1 MDDRLEGTQ
10 LGVIIACTIG
20 TCVSLTPAVH
30 ATFGLFLVPLS
41 QAFGWKRASISA
53 VLGIVALACAVTYP
67 IAGRYA
73 DRHGARAM
81 ILAGTVGLA
90 TAVGLLALT
99 SGSLM
104 QFYLDFALIGVAGAL
119 PSSALFSKVVSDWF
133 DRDRGLMLGISA
145 GGGNG
150 VGSTLVPILA
160 AAVLSTYG
168 WRWAYLAVGL
178 AVLLVGLP
186 VLLWGL
192 HDPPRYVA
200 SGTAA
205 PAAEGLVFAEA
216 VRTPAFW
223 LIVVAIA
230 AGGGCLTAV
239 FSHVVPLL
247 GERHYG
253 IAVGTAVLGVFALV
267 CAAWQ
272 IATGAILDRATS
284 PHVVAPMFLFS
295 VGGLALL
302 ELAQGQGAL
311 LAAGAMLGIGLGSQY
326 GAMPVFV
333 ARFFGVRAFGSIIG
347 VMYSAVILAQGL
359 TPILLDH
366 AFDVQGTYRNAVAA
380 IGLCLAIA
388 AGLLLLLPPFRTAQL
403 PPKAVSGHV

>member
-1 MDDRLEGTQ
+1 MDHRLDSTRF
-10 LGVIIACTIG
+10 GVITACTIG

-53 VLGIVALACAVTYP
+53 VLGIVAVSCAVGYP
-67 IAGRYA
+67 VAGRYA
-73 DRHGARAM
+73 DRHGARRI
-81 ILAGTVGLA
+81 ILAGSVGLA
-90 TAVGLLALT
+90 VAIGLLALT
-99 SGSLM
+99 SGNLL
-104 QFYLDFALIGVAGAL
+104 QFYLDFLLIGIAGAL

-160 AAVLSTYG
+160 AAVLSTHG
-168 WRWAYLAVGL
+168 WRWAYVAVAL
-178 AVLLVGLP
+178 AVLLVGVP

-192 HDPPRYVA
+192 RDPPRYA
-200 SGTAA
+200 ATGA
-205 PAAEGLVFAEA
+205 PAPAPAGLTLTEA

-230 AGGGCLTAV
+230 SGGGCLTAV

-253 IAVGTAVLGVFALV
+253 IAAGTAVLGVFALV

-272 IATGAILDRATS
+272 IATGAILDRAAS
-284 PHVVAPMFLFS
+284 PQVVAPMFLFA
-295 VGGLALL
+295 VGGLAVL
-302 ELAQGQGAL
+302 ELAQGQRAL

-333 ARFFGVRAFGSIIG
+333 ARYFGLRAFGSIIG

-366 AFDVQGTYRNAVAA
+366 AFDVQGTYRNAVAV
-380 IGLCLAIA
+380 IGTCLAAA
-388 AGLLLLLPPFRTAQL
+388 AGLLLLLPPFRTAQAV
-403 PPKAVSGHV
+403 PKGVPGHV